1 MEFVVG
7 VLVVVA
13 LLAIVARF
21 VARDSS
27 GQVRLPRVVDES
39 IGMWVVRRL
48 LGRPTDRE
56 VDPFARFR
64 RPSTVLARRPESAAS
79 TMHGRLA
86 QPARPDW
93 PPRAAPRYDAPP
105 ADVPAVLGDGLG
117 RGEPDPIPPAW
128 STVERTAVAGRPFG
142 ASIQATPAP
151 PPRSRIGTALGY
163 GVLVVAV
170 AAAGLAVGAL
180 AGVAS
185 SPSAASPLA
194 SPLASAPRS
203 GSGRPSAAESP
214 AR

>member
-1 MEFVVG
+1 
-7 VLVVVA
+7 
-13 LLAIVARF
+13 
-21 VARDSS
+21 
-27 GQVRLPRVVDES
+27 
-39 IGMWVVRRL
+39 MWVVRRL

-64 RPSTVLARRPESAAS
+64 RPSTVLARRPESVAS

-86 QPARPDW
+86 QPARPDP
-93 PPRAAPRYDAPP
+93 PPRAAPRYDARP

-142 ASIQATPAP
+142 ASIQATAPP